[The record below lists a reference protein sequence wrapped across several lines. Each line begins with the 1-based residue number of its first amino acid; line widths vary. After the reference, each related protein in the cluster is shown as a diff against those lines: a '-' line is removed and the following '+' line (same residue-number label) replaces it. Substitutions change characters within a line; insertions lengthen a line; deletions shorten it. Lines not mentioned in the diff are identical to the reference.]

1 MFGREY
7 IMSNGGKLIFE
18 LLSEFFQEEKI
29 RTAAIIILSLL
40 VNVIHAS
47 GVSSVNAYI
56 IDSIQGSHEANT
68 YKYFKYFIVISF
80 VFILIFLIYKYLQN
94 QLLTK
99 LRQWIREKILFKI
112 LKANNENMTLI
123 NYTKMN
129 TPIKRIALVAHLIF
143 TDIFS
148 GLLPHVSF
156 LIIIGAY
163 LFYICPQ
170 IGFIYILTNLIF
182 GSLIYNNWD
191 NMMHINEVYEKAEFE
206 NDGDLLEILNNV
218 DKIIY
223 RGQTEYESNIFSKK
237 VENVVSKALAFY
249 GSTDMFGGA
258 LSFVVGGSVI
268 FMVYKAIKLFYSGEI
283 SAVSFITIMTMLILY
298 RDKVSSLVQM
308 IPEFVEFTGR
318 ITMMENMFS
327 GMDLLSE
334 NTNLRKELN
343 LPFRHIQ
350 FKNVSF
356 KYQKSDTAT
365 LDAINLDI
373 HATGGKTIGITGVS
387 GRGKSTLVR
396 LLLKIHYPDSG
407 EILIDGEPIQTIDAD
422 YIRHNITYVNQTGK
436 LFDRK
441 VVENIMYACHEPEK
455 CERNLARILNTYP
468 HIKRMFANLDLN
480 KKSGSLGE
488 SLSGGQRQIVNIL
501 SGLIQDTK
509 ILVLDEPTN
518 ALDPDLKKEVMNIIR
533 DFGKNKNAVII
544 ITHDE
549 EIMPMFNQVI
559 HLT

>member
-1 MFGREY
+1 
-7 IMSNGGKLIFE
+7 MSSGGKLIIE
-18 LLSEFFQEEKI
+18 LLTEFFQEEKI
-29 RTAAIIILSLL
+29 RTAAILILSLL
-40 VNVIHAS
+40 VNVVHAS
-47 GVSSVNAYI
+47 GISSVNAYI
-56 IDSIQGSHEANT
+56 IDSIHGNHEANT
-68 YKYFKYFIVISF
+68 YKYFKYFVVISF
-80 VFILIFLIYKYLQN
+80 LFILIFLTYKYLQN

-99 LRQWIREKILFKI
+99 LRQWIREKLLFKI
-112 LKANNENMTLI
+112 LKVNNENMTLI

-148 GLLPHVSF
+148 GLLPHISF

-170 IGFIYILTNLIF
+170 IGFIYALTNLIF
-182 GSLIYNNWD
+182 CSLIYNNWD
-191 NMMHINEVYEKAEFE
+191 NMMHINEIYEKAEFE

-218 DKIIY
+218 DRIIY
-223 RGQTEYESNIFSKK
+223 RGQTEHESEVFSEK
-237 VENVVSKALAFY
+237 VKNVVSKALAFY

-268 FMVYKAIKLFYSGEI
+268 FMVYRAIKLFYAGELN
-283 SAVSFITIMTMLILY
+283 AVSFITIMTMLILY
-298 RDKVSSLVQM
+298 RDKIASLVQM

-318 ITMMENMFS
+318 ITMMEDMFS
-327 GMDLLSE
+327 GMNLSF
-334 NTNLRKELN
+334 NKDNLRTNLN
-343 LPFRHIQ
+343 IPFKHIE
-350 FKNVSF
+350 FRNVSF
-356 KYQKSDTAT
+356 KYQKNDAPT
-365 LDAINLDI
+365 LDSVNLDI
-373 HATGGKTIGITGVS
+373 HATGNKIVGITGVS

-441 VVENIMYACHEPEK
+441 VFENIMYACNDPEN
-455 CERNLARILNTYP
+455 CERNFSRILQYP
-468 HIKRMFANLDLN
+468 KIRKLFDGVDLN

-488 SLSGGQRQIVNIL
+488 GLSGGQRQIVNIV
-501 SGLIQDTK
+501 SGMINDSK

-518 ALDPDLKKEVMNIIR
+518 ALDPDLKKEVMKLIQ
-533 DFGKNKNAVII
+533 DFGREKNAVII

-549 EIMPMFNQVI
+549 DIMPMFNQVI
-559 HLT
+559 HLH